1 MKPNIE
7 HKILYV
13 CRIQQNYIMKNTRK
27 KETIDGVH
35 IGWGCVALRFFVISS
50 NTNKQLSSKIK
61 CSFSFVFNE
70 GSNIF

>member
-1 MKPNIE
+1 MYVVVEYSRITSR
-7 HKILYV
+7 KI
-13 CRIQQNYIMKNTRK
+13 RGKT
-27 KETIDGVH
+27 ETIDGVH